1 MKELQIKIIDAR
13 GLNLICS
20 FGTFVNEQL
29 HELCENP
36 NVSDVKLAGVYP
48 DYIVIS
54 YYILNPSE
62 ELSSEDDYK
71 PL

>member
-20 FGTFVNEQL
+20 FGTFVNEEL
-29 HELCENP
+29 HKLSENP
-36 NVSDVKLAGVYP
+36 NVTDVKLAGVYP

-54 YYILNPSE
+54 YYISIHSE
-62 ELSSEDDYK
+62 EVSSEDDYK
-71 PL
+71 PP